1 MMLQAWKLPKE
12 DKCRLPFTKER
23 NHDHVCAQLK
33 KGYFD
38 LQLTTIPGVC
48 IHLLLQIFHR
58 PLRHTSHAL
67 HQLLCKQRSLFSPTS

>member
-1 MMLQAWKLPKE
+1 MMLQAWKLTKE
-12 DKCRLPFTKER
+12 DLNVDCER
-23 NHDHVCAQLK
+23 NHDHACAQLK
-33 KGYFD
+33 KGYID

-48 IHLLLQIFHR
+48 IHRLLQFFHR